1 MGFVEFTPI
10 PASANTD
17 TSKDNILVALNQKTY
32 VGLPTPPAG
41 KSYANLALTDYGF
54 DWAVKSSTSKTP
66 EEADVTDDYT
76 AVGPLYKEDCAEM
89 WNVANPGAPS
99 VTAKRCVRVK
109 AVYTGKLVKQGSG
122 TTPPTDIDIAY
133 DTITV
138 GAGWNLY

>member
-32 VGLPTPPAG
+32 VGSPPSG
-41 KSYANLALTDYGF
+41 ETYPDLALTDYGF
-54 DWAVKSSTSKTP
+54 DWAIKSSTSKTP
-66 EEADVTDDYT
+66 EEADATDDYT
-76 AVGPLYKEDCAEM
+76 AVEPLYKVNCDEM